1 MMRRKIYFLIPL
13 LLFTLFLTGE
23 DGRITVE
30 VTGIKKI
37 AGHMIISLYDKPDG
51 FPNTKNTKET
61 VYVRVETKTVTHVFP
76 HLPPG
81 DYALAV
87 IHDVNSN
94 KKLDKYF
101 FGLPKEKYGFSR
113 NAKGF
118 LGPPSFKK
126 AKFTLKETYLAR
138 IKI

>member
-1 MMRRKIYFLIPL
+1 MFIFLC
-13 LLFTLFLTGE
+13 TAFLGAE

-37 AGHMIISLYDKPDG
+37 AGNLIISLYDKPDG

-61 VYVRVETKTVTHVFP
+61 VHVKVENETVTHVFAN
-76 HLPPG
+76 LPPG
-81 DYALAV
+81 EYALAV
-87 IHDVNSN
+87 IHDVNRN
-94 KKLDKYF
+94 NKLDKYF

-126 AKFTLKETYLAR
+126 AKFTLKDTYLAR

>member
-1 MMRRKIYFLIPL
+1 MCRKIYYFIPI
-13 LLFTLFLTGE
+13 LLFTLLITAE

-30 VTGIKKI
+30 ISGIKKI
-37 AGHMIISLYDKPDG
+37 AGQMIISLYDKPEG

-61 VYVRVETKTVTHVFP
+61 VYVRVESKTVTHVFSN
-76 HLPPG
+76 LRPG

-87 IHDVNSN
+87 IHDANSN

-126 AKFTLKETYLAR
+126 AKITLKDTYLAK